1 VKRCKSAWIAL
12 IGAYSYRRTGVHFA
26 GICASLLVSC
36 GMIVHADDARAET
49 LKAVK
54 DRGVLACGVSEG
66 ISGFSAP
73 GANSTWTGFDVDF
86 CRALAA
92 AIFND
97 AGKVKF
103 VPLDAGAR
111 FGSLQSGAIDVL
123 SRNTTWT
130 ISREAALGLAF
141 AAVTYYDGQGFMVRR
156 KRTAASALDLSGSKV
171 CVQSGTTTLLN
182 LSDYFGA
189 NGMTY
194 EAVMRDRADDLVKDY
209 DAGRCDVFT
218 SDASQLYAIRTKLAK
233 PEEHD
238 ILADI
243 VSKEP
248 LGPVVRANDP
258 QWLEI
263 VKWTHFAMVNAEE
276 LGVSQATLDA
286 ALASKKPEVQRV
298 VGTEGNYGEQI
309 GLTKDWVV
317 RIVRLVGNYGEVFER
332 NVGTRT
338 PLGIPRGIN
347 QLWSAGGIMYA
358 PPIR

>member
-194 EAVMRDRADDLVKDY
+194 EAVMRDRADDLVKEY